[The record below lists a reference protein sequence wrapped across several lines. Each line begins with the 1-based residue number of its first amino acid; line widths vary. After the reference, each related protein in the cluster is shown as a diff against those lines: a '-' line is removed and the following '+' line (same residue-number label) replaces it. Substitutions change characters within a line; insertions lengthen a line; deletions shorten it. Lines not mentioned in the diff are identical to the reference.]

1 LTNSKICVIIPLLSV
16 EKTRQQGTAM
26 NCCLL
31 NRFKKTIILGIG
43 PDGKP
48 SASGF
53 EDDAGYGGKE

>member
-1 LTNSKICVIIPLLSV
+1 
-16 EKTRQQGTAM
+16 M